1 MWAWQMCESEL
12 DGRLLGFLLFEEA
25 LEDAFLGS
33 SAGGVVVGV
42 VAAGLGWAF
51 SRSTGALTRP
61 LLLVSAG
68 SFSGCWNLV
77 KSSMD
82 GRIVG
87 ELTR

>member
-1 MWAWQMCESEL
+1 MGGYWDSF
-12 DGRLLGFLLFEEA
+12 FLKRRWRKP
-25 LEDAFLGS
+25 FLGS
-33 SAGGVVVGV
+33 SAGVVVVGV

-61 LLLVSAG
+61 LPLVPEG

>member
-1 MWAWQMCESEL
+1 MEGYWDSF
-12 DGRLLGFLLFEEA
+12 FLKRRWRKP
-25 LEDAFLGS
+25 FLGS
-33 SAGGVVVGV
+33 SVGGGVVGV
-42 VAAGLGWAF
+42 VAPGLGWAF

-61 LLLVSAG
+61 LLVVSAG

-77 KSSMD
+77 KSSID